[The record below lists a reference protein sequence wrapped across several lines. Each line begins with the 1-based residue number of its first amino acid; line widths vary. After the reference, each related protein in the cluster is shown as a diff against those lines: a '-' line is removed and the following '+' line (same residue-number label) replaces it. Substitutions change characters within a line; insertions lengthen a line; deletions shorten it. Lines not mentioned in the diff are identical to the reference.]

1 MVSTMSVKIIG
12 YANTNEST
20 KNKPCYIPLFL
31 ERISAGFPS
40 PAQDYVEQ
48 SLDLNEL
55 CIKQPTA
62 TFFVRV
68 EGDSMIEA
76 GIHPGD
82 ILVVDRSIQAEQ
94 GDIVIAS
101 VHGEFTVKELQ
112 LKPQLKLNP
121 RNEQYSS
128 ITIGEGDEL
137 IMSLGIKMGV
147 PVFQI
152 KAEMQRHG
160 ILAFSSNYA
169 LYADLSSRVMRTLEE
184 MAPRVE
190 VYSIDEAFLDLT
202 GIESAI
208 SLVEFGQ
215 QVRERIGHWIGI
227 TVCVGIAPT
236 KTLAKLA
243 NHAAK
248 KYPATQGVVD
258 LTNPDRQRRLLAL
271 VPVDDVWGVGRRLSK
286 RLNALGITTAL
297 DLANASPRAIRDQ
310 FSVVLERTVRELNGE
325 SCIELEEIPPTKKQ
339 IVCSRS
345 FGAKVTQ
352 FELLR
357 EAVCEYAT
365 RATEK
370 LRKEQ
375 QQAKVMTVFIRTSPF
390 KDNEPQYSNSASGE
404 LLIPSCDTRDFIEL
418 ANHLLKRIWK
428 DGFRYAKAGVML
440 SDFYDPGMFQPGLFD
455 DVSTRSNSQQLM
467 SVLDTI
473 NQSGAGKVFFAGQG
487 TKKDWSMKRE
497 HLSPAYTT
505 RWDQLPRVK

>member
-1 MVSTMSVKIIG
+1 MVLSNNDGCVVARS
-12 YANTNEST
+12 
-20 KNKPCYIPLFL
+20 
-31 ERISAGFPS
+31 R
-40 PAQDYVEQ
+40 
-48 SLDLNEL
+48 
-55 CIKQPTA
+55 
-62 TFFVRV
+62 
-68 EGDSMIEA
+68 EA
-76 GIHPGD
+76 
-82 ILVVDRSIQAEQ
+82 
-94 GDIVIAS
+94 
-101 VHGEFTVKELQ
+101 
-112 LKPQLKLNP
+112 KL
-121 RNEQYSS
+121 
-128 ITIGEGDEL
+128 
-137 IMSLGIKMGV
+137 LGIKMGV

-258 LTNPDRQRRLLAL
+258 LTNPERQRRLLAL

-440 SDFYDPGMFQPGLFD
+440 SDFYDPSMFQPGLFD

>member
-1 MVSTMSVKIIG
+1 MWSPMWCETCAVSRDYPMPVFALVDCNNF
-12 YANTNEST
+12 YASCE
-20 KNKPCYIPLFL
+20 KLF
-31 ERISAGFPS
+31 RP
-40 PAQDYVEQ
+40 
-48 SLDLNEL
+48 DLKDTPVVVLSNNDG
-55 CIKQPTA
+55 CVVA
-62 TFFVRV
+62 R
-68 EGDSMIEA
+68 SREA
-76 GIHPGD
+76 
-82 ILVVDRSIQAEQ
+82 
-94 GDIVIAS
+94 
-101 VHGEFTVKELQ
+101 
-112 LKPQLKLNP
+112 KL
-121 RNEQYSS
+121 
-128 ITIGEGDEL
+128 
-137 IMSLGIKMGV
+137 LGIKMGV

-202 GIESAI
+202 GIESVI

-271 VPVDDVWGVGRRLSK
+271 VPVDDVWGVGKRLSK

-345 FGAKVTQ
+345 FGVKVTQ

-375 QQAKVMTVFIRTSPF
+375 QQAKVLTVFIRTSPF

-455 DVSTRSNSQQLM
+455 DVSIRSNSQQLM

-505 RWDQLPRVK
+505 RWDQLPRVW